1 MSPSP
6 RPSLKTVEPVAW
18 RGELPGRLALIDQ
31 RRLPGELVW
40 LELTTVQEAWDAIKT
55 LAVRGAPAIGVA
67 AAYGVVLGAQAARAG
82 AAADVAAAALTAAEH
97 LATSRPTAV
106 NLFWAL
112 ERMRRRAHPSA
123 EGAAGADSRGD
134 RHSGAALCAALL
146 AEARAI
152 QAEDLAACRAMG
164 AHGAALLPDGARVL
178 THCNAGAL
186 ATAGHGT
193 AVGCI
198 YSAVQAGKRIS
209 VLSCET
215 RPLLQGARLTSWELS
230 AAGVPVRVITD
241 GMGAFAMQ
249 RGMVDAV
256 VVGADRIARNG
267 DVANKIG
274 TYAHAVAARRH
285 GIPFYVAAPVSTF
298 DLSIADGSGIPI
310 EEREGAEVTGF
321 QGLRSAPE
329 GVGAW
334 NPAFD
339 VTPAE
344 LITAIV
350 TERGVIQPV
359 DEQHVLAI
367 AARP

>member
-1 MSPSP
+1 MGSS
-6 RPSLKTVEPVAW
+6 VEPVGW
-18 RGELPGRLALIDQ
+18 RGGIPGRLLLIDQ
-31 RRLPGELVW
+31 RRLPAERVT
-40 LELTTVQEAWDAIKT
+40 LELDAVRAAWEAIKT
-55 LAVRGAPAIGVA
+55 LTVRGAPAIGVA
-67 AAYGVVLGAQAARAG
+67 AGYGVVLGAQASLP
-82 AAADVAAAALTAAEH
+82 ADAEAVAAAALAAAEH

-112 ERMRRRAHPSA
+112 ERMRRAVERERARARSGQALA
-123 EGAAGADSRGD
+123 E
-134 RHSGAALCAALL
+134 ALL

-152 QAEDLAACRAMG
+152 QAEDLAACRTMG

-193 AVGCI
+193 ARGCI
-198 YSAVQAGKRIS
+198 YSAVEAGKRIT

-215 RPLLQGARLTSWELS
+215 RPLLQGARLTAWELQ
-230 AAGVPVRVITD
+230 AAGVPVRLITD
-241 GMGAFAMQ
+241 GMAAFAMQ

-256 VVGADRIARNG
+256 IVGADRIARNG

-274 TYAHAVAARRH
+274 TYSHALAARRH
-285 GIPFYVAAPVSTF
+285 GVPFYVAAPASTF
-298 DLSIADGSGIPI
+298 DLGIASGAEIPI
-310 EEREGAEVTGF
+310 EERDEDEVTGF
-321 QGLRSAPE
+321 QGRRSAPA

-344 LITAIV
+344 LIAAIV
-350 TERGVIQPV
+350 TERGVIRPV
-359 DEQHVLAI
+359 NEAGVRRVLQG
-367 AARP
+367 AATTATGM